1 MGVDKEAIDIWK
13 FGGYRADLTTDESVK
28 APEPIGLSP
37 DEEARRK
44 AEIQK
49 HLDRWAKE
57 FAENMKANRT
67 IYYKGPRYLNAVLT
81 YTPDD

>member
-13 FGGYRADLTTDESVK
+13 FGSYRADLTTQESVK

-49 HLDRWAKE
+49 HADRVAKE
-57 FAENMKANRT
+57 LYENIKANGGN
-67 IYYKGPRYLNAVLT
+67 IGPRK
-81 YTPDD
+81 D